1 MRLAY
6 LSVALLAL
14 LGGCSSGPAAPT
26 LESGTMLV
34 RPLGDWTYG
43 ATPRYALAEQY
54 QFAGKQAEGWLEPMQ
69 QSVSRELNGKG
80 WQSAPLDE
88 ADLWIA
94 IGVASGQDISD
105 GEIFSRLGMTPG
117 VLASPDQRKG
127 TLAIV
132 LLDRKAQKAVWS
144 SIISLTSDVAI
155 ADSQRQAL
163 SQQLAAKLLN
173 AVPAN

>member
-34 RPLGDWTYG
+34 RPMGNWTYG

-54 QFAGKQAEGWLEPMQ
+54 QFAGELAEGWLEPMQ
-69 QSVSRELNGKG
+69 QAVSRELNGKG

-88 ADLWIA
+88 ADLWVA
-94 IGVASGQDISD
+94 IGVAGGKDMSD
-105 GEIFSRLGMTPG
+105 GEIFARLGMTPG
-117 VLASPDQRKG
+117 VYASANQRKG
-127 TLAIV
+127 SLAIV
-132 LLDRKAQKAVWS
+132 LLDRKTQKAVWS
-144 SIISLTSDVAI
+144 SIIQLTSDVSI

-163 SQQLAAKLLN
+163 SQQLAAELLN
-173 AVPAN
+173 RIPTD

>member
-34 RPLGDWTYG
+34 RPLGTWTYG

-54 QFAGKQAEGWLEPMQ
+54 QFAGELAEGWLEPMQ
-69 QSVSRELNGKG
+69 QAVSRELNGKG

-88 ADLWIA
+88 ADLWVA
-94 IGVASGQDISD
+94 IGVAGGKDISD
-105 GEIFSRLGMTPG
+105 GEIFARLGMTPG
-117 VLASPDQRKG
+117 SMSRPTNAKARWPSCCSIAKPRKRSGAAS
-127 TLAIV
+127 
-132 LLDRKAQKAVWS
+132 S
-144 SIISLTSDVAI
+144 S
-155 ADSQRQAL
+155 
-163 SQQLAAKLLN
+163 
-173 AVPAN
+173 